1 MEIQEDE
8 LSVMRSCRDFGLG
21 VMKLHHFRGFSACVL
36 LKVALKDA
44 QCPHLGWVE
53 QDRDPLEGSVPVG
66 ISPEEATKLLRG
78 LEKLSCE
85 DSRESWG
92 CCPWNVLFL
101 TTMVLTRFFLIF
113 RGNTLK

>member
-53 QDRDPLEGSVPVG
+53 QDRDPLESCPCWNQPRGGHQVAQRAGEP
-66 ISPEEATKLLRG
+66 LL
-78 LEKLSCE
+78 
-85 DSRESWG
+85 
-92 CCPWNVLFL
+92 
-101 TTMVLTRFFLIF
+101 
-113 RGNTLK
+113 